1 MRIISGTHKGRRIAA
16 PKNLPV
22 RPTTD
27 RSKEGLFNIL
37 QHRLEFDTL
46 SVLDLFSG
54 TGNMSYEFASRG
66 VSNITSV
73 DQNRNCI
80 HFIQKT
86 ATELSLNINSI
97 QSESTLF
104 LKKNLQDYSL
114 IFADPPYDWEAEAYL
129 SLLRLAKQRLDT
141 DGMIIFEHS
150 NFIDLSQG
158 DGFDFSRN
166 YGGSV
171 FSFFE

>member
-73 DQNRNCI
+73 DQNSNCI

-86 ATELSLNINSI
+86 STELSLNINSI

-104 LKKNLQDYSL
+104 LKKNLQHYNL

-129 SLLRLAKQRLDT
+129 GLLQLAKQQL
-141 DGMIIFEHS
+141 I
-150 NFIDLSQG
+150 
-158 DGFDFSRN
+158 
-166 YGGSV
+166 
-171 FSFFE
+171 

>member
-1 MRIISGTHKGRRIAA
+1 
-16 PKNLPV
+16 
-22 RPTTD
+22 
-27 RSKEGLFNIL
+27 
-37 QHRLEFDTL
+37 
-46 SVLDLFSG
+46 
-54 TGNMSYEFASRG
+54 MSYEFASRG

-129 SLLRLAKQRLDT
+129 GLLQLAKQRLDT

-158 DGFDFSRN
+158 DGFDFYRN